1 MSSKITSYSRVQTH
15 GVSNTL
21 SGATVPVSNDHTDGS
36 WIITDLY
43 DRELMI
49 NTGNGNLQ
57 YRAGSDIYTVSS
69 SPTLTGIKSITAP
82 IGTWNMSTAAAV
94 NNVTVSINELYGK
107 NIVSINAMII
117 PENLFLGSNIT
128 HYPYDFIQ
136 FANACENP
144 LRVGIIQNNLL
155 LTAGVIFQIETT
167 GTAGTNFFR
176 YTADL
181 GNNFLTGDRGIVIVT
196 YID

>member
-57 YRAGSDIYTVSS
+57 YRAGSNIYTVSS
-69 SPTLTGIKSITAP
+69 SPTPIAINNITYEIGPWDFRTATAINVIQILTPELVGKSI
-82 IGTWNMSTAAAV
+82 I
-94 NNVTVSINELYGK
+94 SINCVIYDDTYTVTNGLAVCYDYIT
-107 NIVSINAMII
+107 NTAITPLTLLHN
-117 PENLFLGSNIT
+117 NGSDLI
-128 HYPYDFIQ
+128 
-136 FANACENP
+136 
-144 LRVGIIQNNLL
+144 RVLL
-155 LTAGVIFQIETT
+155 PTVAGQ
-167 GTAGTNFFR
+167 TNYFR
-176 YTADL
+176 VLADATL
-181 GNNFLTGDRGIVIVT
+181 DYLSNVVNRGYVTVT